1 MISKKLYINIL
12 VRVIL
17 ITLMSVL
24 LGFLVF
30 NLSSVRLSVLCS
42 LIIIILTVNL
52 IFFLN
57 KTNRNIRFFFDSV
70 RNDDSTLSFSIDN
83 KSGNLKELHRS
94 MNNVNQQIQNLKIE
108 NRQQEQ
114 FFHKILELLAT
125 AIITYDAK
133 GFIHHANTAAKT
145 LLSAETLTHINQLER
160 IDPKLH
166 LILSNLKP
174 NEKHLVAIN
183 TRIGEINLLLKST
196 SSGSGDDGLIILS
209 IQDIKKELDEKE
221 LDAWMKLIRVLMHE
235 IMNSITPIISLSE
248 SLQKIYWKDE
258 QPVTAGEVSSSNIDI
273 TLRGLE
279 AIREQGKGLM
289 HFVESFRSLSSI
301 PKPEMKIFSIYQ
313 LFRRVEILIESVTKG
328 QGTTIKFNILHPDI
342 NIHADENLISQV
354 LINLIKNAI
363 EANEHNPSC
372 QICISAGR
380 SNDDSPVICVTDN
393 GPGIKAENVENIFVP
408 FFTTRVSGS
417 GIGLSVSRQIMGMH
431 GGSLTVRSVP
441 GKETIFC
448 MRFSNRS

>member
-1 MISKKLYINIL
+1 
-12 VRVIL
+12 
-17 ITLMSVL
+17 
-24 LGFLVF
+24 
-30 NLSSVRLSVLCS
+30 
-42 LIIIILTVNL
+42 
-52 IFFLN
+52 
-57 KTNRNIRFFFDSV
+57 
-70 RNDDSTLSFSIDN
+70 
-83 KSGNLKELHRS
+83 
-94 MNNVNQQIQNLKIE
+94 
-108 NRQQEQ
+108 
-114 FFHKILELLAT
+114 
-125 AIITYDAK
+125 
-133 GFIHHANTAAKT
+133 
-145 LLSAETLTHINQLER
+145 
-160 IDPKLH
+160 
-166 LILSNLKP
+166 
-174 NEKHLVAIN
+174 
-183 TRIGEINLLLKST
+183 
-196 SSGSGDDGLIILS
+196 
-209 IQDIKKELDEKE
+209 
-221 LDAWMKLIRVLMHE
+221 
-235 IMNSITPIISLSE
+235 MNSITPIISLSE

-372 QICISAGR
+372 RICISAGR